1 MRTTVGLLVI
11 LCLLVIGCQSNNSTN
26 APATNPPGAA
36 EKSGELK
43 RYPLKGTI
51 VSVDAGAHKA
61 TINHQEIP
69 GFMGAM
75 TMAYPVKNDAE
86 LQVVSSGD
94 EITADVVVDPNNN
107 MWVEK
112 FTVVK
117 KAEGKP

>member
-1 MRTTVGLLVI
+1 MRNTFGLVVI
-11 LCLLVIGCQSNNSTN
+11 LCLLVIACQPSNSTN
-26 APATNPPGAA
+26 TPGANSASA

-61 TINHQEIP
+61 TINHGEIP

-75 TMAYPVKNDAE
+75 TMAYPIKNDAE
-86 LQVVSSGD
+86 LQSVASGD
-94 EITADVVVDPNNN
+94 EITADVVVDPNDN

-112 FTVVK
+112 VTVVK

>member
-1 MRTTVGLLVI
+1 MRITFALIVV
-11 LCLLVIGCQSNNSTN
+11 LCLLVISCQPNNSEN
-26 APATNPPGAA
+26 AA
-36 EKSGELK
+36 ELK

-51 VSVDAGAHKA
+51 VSVDTGAHKA

-86 LQVVSSGD
+86 LQSVSSGD

-112 FTVVK
+112 VTIVK
-117 KAEGKP
+117 KAEVKP